1 MQRLAQKKN
10 KTKQNP
16 NPEQPKEVNHNG
28 YQQCPS
34 VEPQLMD
41 LIIQRQPYNFTIFS
55 IAGQIFFMNIA
66 SLVYS
71 LPCIHKSHL
80 NCWYLFHCVPLLSQE
95 PLLSPFLLP
104 HILSLNKHPLKK
116 KKSKENLCSPFLFD
130 FPHIAVNHSPNTD
143 GRQTW
148 TLALV
153 AFSQE
158 IFSSI
163 L

>member
-1 MQRLAQKKN
+1 
-10 KTKQNP
+10 
-16 NPEQPKEVNHNG
+16 
-28 YQQCPS
+28 
-34 VEPQLMD
+34 MD
-41 LIIQRQPYNFTIFS
+41 FIIQRQPYNFTIFS

-163 L
+163 LWFTLLKRNCPFQVFFSPHQEPVICEQYHFGRKSL